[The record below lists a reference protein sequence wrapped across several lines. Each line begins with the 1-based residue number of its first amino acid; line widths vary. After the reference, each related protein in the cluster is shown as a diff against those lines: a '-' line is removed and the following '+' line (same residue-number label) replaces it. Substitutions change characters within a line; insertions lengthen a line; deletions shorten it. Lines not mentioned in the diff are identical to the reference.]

1 MEFFSKLRKSR
12 YALPSAVALIMV
24 IAFVAYKIVNYKS
37 PEYIKNEEE
46 IKKTIAT
53 GWPIKHLATVE
64 GNQDKLDEFRKVLP
78 EYYSNDERE
87 LTKQQQ
93 FITIALNTT
102 VERGMLPEVYEKYY
116 LDEDQ
121 AVTGFR
127 ATGIKF
133 DKIRIKKDRAE
144 VEAEVEYYVKRRAL
158 TQEYSTYGKDAYRW
172 DLVKK
177 KDKWL
182 IEKEILILKDKDR

>member
-12 YALPSAVALIMV
+12 YALPFAVALIVV
-24 IAFVAYKIVNYKS
+24 IAFAAYKIVNYKS

-64 GNQDKLDEFRKVLP
+64 SNQDKLDEFRKALP

-93 FITIALNTT
+93 FITVALNTT
-102 VERGMLPEVYEKYY
+102 VERGVLPEVYEKYY
-116 LDEDQ
+116 LDENQ
-121 AVTGFR
+121 AVTAFK
-127 ATGIKF
+127 ATTIEF

-144 VEAEVEYYVKRRAL
+144 VEADLEYYVKRRAL
-158 TQEYSTYGKDAYRW
+158 SQEYSTYGKDTYRW

-182 IEKEILILKDKDR
+182 IEKETLIPKDKG